1 MGKPWKIETVR
12 EGGNQRNVKRDLKS
26 GIVTTEIID
35 DFGKKIDQEHGLIT
49 GSVAENGGQ
58 YILMTRFPHVA
69 VLIGRKKLEEETG
82 PLGLRPMQKCGV
94 I

>member
-1 MGKPWKIETVR
+1 MVLLQALLR
-12 EGGNQRNVKRDLKS
+12 
-26 GIVTTEIID
+26 
-35 DFGKKIDQEHGLIT
+35 
-49 GSVAENGGQ
+49 ENGGQ

-94 I
+94 IMKTFMLRLLLLHFIMKI